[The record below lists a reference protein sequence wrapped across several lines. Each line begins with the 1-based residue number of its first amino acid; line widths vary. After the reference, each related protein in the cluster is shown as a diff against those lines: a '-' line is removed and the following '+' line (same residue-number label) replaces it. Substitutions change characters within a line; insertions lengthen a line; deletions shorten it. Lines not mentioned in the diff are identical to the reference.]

1 MNDDVYGK
9 VYASNPGTWRA
20 KVPGVASASDP
31 RILDPHRLGSW
42 YGIGM
47 SDTDNTPADSAV
59 TEPAVADIGHEIGEH
74 NIRILS
80 LDIHNPVFIVSA
92 ALVVMLVIGTLLFPE
107 QATSLFADLRVW
119 TTVTFDWF
127 FLTAAN
133 IFVVFSLG
141 VALSPLG
148 RIRLGGHDAAPQYSY
163 LAWLAML
170 FAAGVGIGL
179 MFFGVLEPVTHTLA
193 PPLGIDPA
201 DTEAARAVGMSAA
214 IMHWGLHAWAIY
226 AVAGLSLAFFCF
238 NRGMP
243 LTLRSAFYPLIGKA
257 VWGPFGHGVDIVA
270 VLATLF
276 GLAVS
281 LGFGAEQ
288 IAGGLQYL
296 FGIPATTTTRVILI
310 MVIIGIALAS
320 VIAGM
325 DKGVKRLS
333 WINMGLAGLL
343 WLFVLIAG
351 PTLVIL
357 ATIANATV
365 DYIYYLPGLS
375 NWIGREDVA
384 FVHDWTTFYWAWWI
398 AWAPFVGMFIARV
411 SFGRT
416 VREFITWVLIIPT
429 IIGILWMA
437 TFGGTA
443 IDQYVSDGYTGVA
456 ESVPELALFKMLE
469 LLPMTGLV
477 SALSVV
483 VITIFFVTSA
493 DSGSLVMDT
502 ITAGGKM
509 DAPVQQ
515 RAFWCILVGV
525 TATALML
532 GGGMA
537 SLQALTLSVGLPFT
551 VVLLCMCVGLIK
563 GLREEI
569 AGNGP

>member
-1 MNDDVYGK
+1 MNETSGNG
-9 VYASNPGTWRA
+9 A
-20 KVPGVASASDP
+20 
-31 RILDPHRLGSW
+31 
-42 YGIGM
+42 
-47 SDTDNTPADSAV
+47 DTNAVEVQPAAA
-59 TEPAVADIGHEIGEH
+59 EDIGHEIGEQ
-74 NIRILS
+74 NIRFWG

-92 ALVVMLVIGTLLFPE
+92 ILVVTLVIAVLLFP
-107 QATSLFADLRVW
+107 QLATTTFAGLRVW

-127 FLTAAN
+127 FIAAVN
-133 IFVVFSLG
+133 VFILFSL
-141 VALSPLG
+141 ALAVSPLG
-148 RIRLGGHDAAPQYSY
+148 RIRLGGKDAAPQHGY

-201 DTEAARAVGMSAA
+201 DTGAARAAGMSAA
-214 IMHWGLHAWAIY
+214 IMHWGLHAWAVY

-238 NRGMP
+238 NRGLP
-243 LTLRSAFYPLIGKA
+243 LTLRSGFYPLIGKS
-257 VWGPFGHGVDIVA
+257 VWGPFGHAVDTVA

-281 LGFGAEQ
+281 LGFGAGQ

-296 FGIPATTTTRVILI
+296 FGIPAGTATRVILI
-310 MVIIGIALAS
+310 VVIIGIALAS
-320 VIAGM
+320 VIAGL

-333 WINMGLAGLL
+333 WINMALAGLL

-351 PTLVIL
+351 PTLAIL
-357 ATIANATV
+357 GTIVKAPA
-365 DYIYYLPGLS
+365 DYLYHLPALS
-375 NWIGREDVA
+375 NWIGREDLA
-384 FVHDWTTFYWAWWI
+384 FLHDWTTFYWAWWV

-411 SFGRT
+411 SYGRT

-437 TFGGTA
+437 TFGGA
-443 IDQYVSDGYTGVA
+443 AVDQFFSTGYTGVA

-469 LLPMTGLV
+469 PLPLTGFV
-477 SALSVV
+477 SAVSVV
-483 VITIFFVTSA
+483 LITIFFVTSA

-515 RAFWCILVGV
+515 RAFWCLLAGM
-525 TATALML
+525 AAMALML

-551 VVLLCMCVGLIK
+551 LVLLCMCAGLFK
-563 GLREEI
+563 GLREEL
-569 AGNGP
+569 PLQSD

>member
-1 MNDDVYGK
+1 MID
-9 VYASNPGTWRA
+9 
-20 KVPGVASASDP
+20 GVNARTDSASAK
-31 RILDPHRLGSW
+31 
-42 YGIGM
+42 
-47 SDTDNTPADSAV
+47 PAA
-59 TEPAVADIGHEIGEH
+59 PDIGHEIGDQ
-74 NIRILS
+74 NIRFWG

-92 ALVVMLVIGTLLFPE
+92 LLVVMLVIGTLLFPQ
-107 QATSLFADLRVW
+107 QATAVFADLRVW

-127 FLTAAN
+127 FFAASN
-133 IFVVFSLG
+133 LFVVFCIG
-141 VALSPLG
+141 IALSRLG
-148 RIRLGGHDAAPQYSY
+148 RIRLGGKDAAPQYGYS
-163 LAWLAML
+163 AWLAML

-201 DTEAARAVGMSAA
+201 DTDAARAAGMSAA
-214 IMHWGLHAWAIY
+214 ILHWGLHAWAIY

-243 LTLRSAFYPLIGKA
+243 LTLRSGFFPLIGKS
-257 VWGPFGHGVDIVA
+257 VWGPFGHVVDIVA

-296 FGIPATTTTRVILI
+296 FGIPATTATRAILI
-310 MVIIGIALAS
+310 MVIIGIALMS
-320 VIAGM
+320 VIAGL

-333 WINMGLAGLL
+333 WINMVLAGLL

-357 ATIANATV
+357 ATIAMASV
-365 DYIYYLPGLS
+365 DYIYYLPALS
-375 NWIGREDVA
+375 NWIGREDTA
-384 FVHDWTTFYWAWWI
+384 FVRDWSTFYWAWWV
-398 AWAPFVGMFIARV
+398 AWAPFVGMFIARI

-416 VREFITWVLIIPT
+416 VREFITWVLIVPT

-437 TFGGTA
+437 TFGGA
-443 IDQYVSDGYTGVA
+443 ALDQYFSDGYTGVA

-469 LLPMTGLV
+469 PLPMTGFV
-477 SALSVV
+477 SAVSVFL
-483 VITIFFVTSA
+483 ITIFFVTSA

-515 RAFWCILVGV
+515 RAFWCLLAGL
-525 TATALML
+525 AAMALML

-551 VVLLCMCVGLIK
+551 VVLLCMCVGLVK
-563 GLREEI
+563 GLREEM
-569 AGNGP
+569 N